1 MHATTQPEG
10 TLQITMSQEEVATLV
25 DLCFA
30 GAASDMVPRRKD
42 TQLRINR
49 FLVEIQDTLFDR
61 AQSYW
66 SSRQKPQEQV
76 A

>member
-10 TLQITMSQEEVATLV
+10 TLQITMTQEEVATLV

-30 GAASDMVPRRKD
+30 GAASDMVPRRQD
-42 TQLRINR
+42 CQLRLNR
-49 FLVEIQDTLFDR
+49 FLVEGQDALFGR
-61 AQSYW
+61 AQNYW
-66 SSRQKPQEQV
+66 SSRQTAKEQV

>member
-10 TLQITMSQEEVATLV
+10 TLQITMTQEEVATLV

-42 TQLRINR
+42 SQLRINR
-49 FLVEIQDTLFDR
+49 FLVEVQDALFER
-61 AQSYW
+61 AQNYW
-66 SSRQKPQEQV
+66 SSRQAAKEQV

>member
-10 TLQITMSQEEVATLV
+10 TLQITMTQAEVATLV

-42 TQLRINR
+42 SQLRINR
-49 FLVEIQDTLFDR
+49 FLVGVQSTLFEG

-66 SSRQKPQEQV
+66 SSRQQSQEQV

>member
-10 TLQITMSQEEVATLV
+10 TLQITMTQEEVATLV

-42 TQLRINR
+42 TQLRICLLYTSPSPR
-49 FLVEIQDTLFDR
+49 DEL
-61 AQSYW
+61 
-66 SSRQKPQEQV
+66 
-76 A
+76 

>member
-10 TLQITMSQEEVATLV
+10 TLQITMTQEEVATLV

-42 TQLRINR
+42 SPLRINR
-49 FLVEIQDTLFDR
+49 FLVEVQSTLFED

-66 SSRQKPQEQV
+66 SSRQQSQEQV

>member
-10 TLQITMSQEEVATLV
+10 TLQITMTQEEVATLV

-42 TQLRINR
+42 SQLRIDR
-49 FLVEIQDTLFDR
+49 FLVEVQSTFFER

-66 SSRQKPQEQV
+66 SSRQQSQEQV

>member
-1 MHATTQPEG
+1 MNVSPQPEG
-10 TLQITMSQEEVATLV
+10 TLQITMTQEEVATLV

-42 TQLRINR
+42 SQLRINR
-49 FLVEIQDTLFDR
+49 FLIAVQTTLFEK

-66 SSRQKPQEQV
+66 SSRQKQQV

>member
-10 TLQITMSQEEVATLV
+10 TLQITMTQEEVATLV

-42 TQLRINR
+42 SQLRINR
-49 FLVEIQDTLFDR
+49 FLVEVQSTLFED

-66 SSRQKPQEQV
+66 SSRQQSQDQV

>member
-10 TLQITMSQEEVATLV
+10 TLQITMTQEEVATLV

-42 TQLRINR
+42 SQLRINR
-49 FLVEIQDTLFDR
+49 FLVEVQDALFER
-61 AQSYW
+61 AQNYW
-66 SSRQKPQEQV
+66 SSRQTAKEQV

>member
-10 TLQITMSQEEVATLV
+10 TLQITMTQEEVATLV

-30 GAASDMVPRRKD
+30 GAASDLVSRRKD
-42 TQLRINR
+42 SQLRINR
-49 FLVEIQDTLFDR
+49 FLVEVQSTLFEDV
-61 AQSYW
+61 QSYW
-66 SSRQKPQEQV
+66 SSRQQSQEQV

>member
-10 TLQITMSQEEVATLV
+10 TLQITMTQAEVATLV

-42 TQLRINR
+42 SQLRINR
-49 FLVEIQDTLFDR
+49 FLVEEQSTLFED

-66 SSRQKPQEQV
+66 SSRQQTQEQV